1 MVCLQ
6 VLNSKAGI
14 DRYSFQHYYSD
25 IHRYP

>member
-1 MVCLQ
+1 